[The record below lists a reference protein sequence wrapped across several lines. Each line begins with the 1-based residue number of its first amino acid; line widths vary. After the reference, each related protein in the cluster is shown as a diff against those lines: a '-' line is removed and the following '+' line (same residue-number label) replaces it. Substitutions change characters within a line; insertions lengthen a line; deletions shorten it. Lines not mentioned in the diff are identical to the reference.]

1 MPLSVSLFV
10 LFLILLLVFITVYRI
25 RQSKEQF
32 YTNSKCRVII
42 LDVTNKYLDKNL
54 DDILTNR
61 QYMGD
66 QLIIKE
72 IINII
77 YTEYDRRVYLYY
89 TNNSKNM
96 SKLITSIIVKRID
109 KLK

>member
-1 MPLSVSLFV
+1 MPLSVILFV

-42 LDVTNKYLDKNL
+42 LDVTNEYLDKNL

-77 YTEYDRRVYLYY
+77 YTEYNRRVYLYY

>member
-1 MPLSVSLFV
+1 MPLSVTVFMVILM
-10 LFLILLLVFITVYRI
+10 ILLVSITCYRI
-25 RQSKEQF
+25 RQSREHF
-32 YTNSKCRVII
+32 YTNTRCRLII

>member
-66 QLIIKE
+66 HLIIKE
-72 IINII
+72 IANII

>member
-1 MPLSVSLFV
+1 MPLSVSVFV
-10 LFLILLLVFITVYRI
+10 VCLILMLVVITGYRI
-25 RQSKEQF
+25 RQAREQF
-32 YTNSKCRVII
+32 YTNTKCRLII

-54 DDILTNR
+54 EDILTNR

-66 QLIIKE
+66 YLIIKE

-77 YTEYDRRVYLYY
+77 YTDYDRRVYLYY

-96 SKLITSIIVKRID
+96 IKLITSIIVKRID